1 MFAFSKICDMKKIFL
16 LSLLSFFFGLNA
28 TYAQHFDQ
36 YFVNKTLRIDYLHI
50 GNFNDESLEIDH
62 FTAGGTWNGTRAFLV
77 EPNNYGD
84 IMLEVF
90 DSISNKLIFSRS
102 YSCLFTE
109 YRTTERGMTE
119 IDSMEESVNMPFPKN
134 TVRLKFT
141 AFDRKRVPTTLSISY
156 FNPKNTATEPM
167 VKENKV
173 MTLHKG
179 GTPDKAIDILFI
191 PDGYAKSDAKL
202 LKKDMKRFAS
212 YVMKCT
218 PYKEMAKK
226 VNIRAI
232 EGYSEESGITQPQ
245 NNIYRKTL
253 VNCTYNALDLDRY
266 LMCPGVW
273 NLHEVADDAPYDVIV
288 IICNSEKYGGGGIYN
303 FYCTVYNH
311 GDYPDYVIVH
321 EMGHLIGGLADEYYT
336 SEVSVQDFY
345 PAGIEPVEPNVTTLV
360 DFDSK
365 WKDML
370 PENTPV
376 PTPPAVKGTPEF
388 DQIGVYEGGGYVSKG
403 VFRPAMHCTMHQIRY
418 NDFCPVCRKAL
429 EEVIEYYS
437 K

>member
-1 MFAFSKICDMKKIFL
+1 MKKVFL
-16 LSLLSFFFGLNA
+16 LSLLSLFMGLGI

-36 YFVNKTLRIDYLHI
+36 FFVNKTLRIDYLHI
-50 GNFNDESLEIDH
+50 GNFHQESLEIDH
-62 FTAGGTWNGTRAFLV
+62 FTAGGTWNGTREYLI
-77 EPNNYGD
+77 EPHNYGD
-84 IMLEVF
+84 ITVEVY
-90 DSISNKLIFSRS
+90 DSLSNKLIFSRS

-119 IDSMEESVNMPFPKN
+119 IDSMEESVNIPFPKN

-156 FNPKNTATEPM
+156 FNPRTSATEPM

-179 GTPDKAIDILFI
+179 NSPDKAIDILFI

-345 PAGIEPVEPNVTTLV
+345 PAGIEPVEPNLTTLV

-365 WKDML
+365 WKKEL
-370 PENTPV
+370 PENTQI
-376 PTPPAVKGTPEF
+376 PTPPAVKGTPEY
-388 DQIGVYEGGGYVSKG
+388 DQLGVYEGGGYVSKG
-403 VFRPAMHCTMHQIRY
+403 VYRPTMHCTMHQISY

-429 EEVIEYYS
+429 EEVLDYYS